1 MHRLEAIC
9 WSRSRKT
16 GEMRVV
22 FLKVSASGVF
32 SRPCMKG
39 DGHGQVQGLSGTF
52 YTHNL
57 QSFFEVE

>member
-1 MHRLEAIC
+1 M
-9 WSRSRKT
+9 
-16 GEMRVV
+16 

-57 QSFFEVE
+57 QSFFEAE